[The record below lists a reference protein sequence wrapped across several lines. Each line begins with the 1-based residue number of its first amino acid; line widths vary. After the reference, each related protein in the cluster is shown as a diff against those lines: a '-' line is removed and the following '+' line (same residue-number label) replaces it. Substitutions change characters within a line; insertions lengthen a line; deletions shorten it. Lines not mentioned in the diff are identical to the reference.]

1 MKRDLLSIRDL
12 SAQEILGLIAKAEKM
27 KAQLSAGTLPK
38 SLEGKIVGLIFLKP
52 STRTR
57 VSFEAA
63 ICRLGG
69 QPMFM
74 TALDTQISRQEPLA
88 DMARVLERYIDAI
101 VIRTFAQS
109 DVEELARFASIPVIN
124 ALTDYSH
131 PCQVLADLMTIREK
145 RGSLDNLTVAW
156 IGDGNNVANS
166 WINAAARLG
175 FSLNLACPP
184 GYEPHRE
191 LLDWAASQA
200 EGKIKLVTDPREAV
214 SGADVLYTDVWA
226 SMGREREARER
237 MEAFRRYQINSQLL
251 AYAPPHAIVLHC
263 LPAHRG
269 EEITEEALESPR
281 APVFDQAE
289 NRLHLQMALLDW
301 MIGRRAAPGS

>member
-12 SAQEILGLIAKAEKM
+12 SAREILGLISKTEKM
-27 KAQLSAGTLPK
+27 KAELSAATLPK

-57 VSFEAA
+57 ASFEAA
-63 ICRLGG
+63 IYRLGG
-69 QPMFM
+69 QSMFM
-74 TALDTQISRQEPLA
+74 TAQDTQISRQEPLA
-88 DMARVLERYIDAI
+88 DMARVLDRYIDAI

-109 DVEELARFASIPVIN
+109 DVEELAKFASIPVIN
-124 ALTDYSH
+124 ALTDHSH
-131 PCQVLADLMTIREK
+131 PCQVLADLVTIREK
-145 RGSLDNLTVAW
+145 LGSLDNLTVAW

-184 GYEPHRE
+184 GYEPNRE
-191 LLDWAASQA
+191 LLDWAVGQA
-200 EGKIKLVTDPREAV
+200 RAKIKLVIDPREAA

-226 SMGREREARER
+226 SMGQEREAGER
-237 MEAFRRYQINSQLL
+237 MEAFRNYQINSQLL
-251 AYAPPHAIVLHC
+251 AHAPPHAIVLHC

-269 EEITEEALESPR
+269 EEITEDVLESRR
-281 APVFDQAE
+281 APVFEQAE

-301 MIGRRAAPGS
+301 MIGKGDL

>member
-12 SAQEILGLIAKAEKM
+12 SAQEILSLIAKAEKM
-27 KAQLSAGTLPK
+27 KAELFAGTLPK
-38 SLEGKIVGLIFLKP
+38 SLDGKIVGLVFLKP

-63 ICRLGG
+63 VFRLGG
-69 QPMFM
+69 HPMFM
-74 TALDTQISRQEPLA
+74 AAQDTQIARKEPLA

-124 ALTDYSH
+124 ALTDHSH
-131 PCQVLADLMTIREK
+131 PCQVLADLMTIKEK
-145 RGSLDNLTVAW
+145 RGSLDDLTVAW
-156 IGDGNNVANS
+156 VGDGNNVANS
-166 WINAAARLG
+166 WIYAAGRLG

-184 GYEPHRE
+184 GYEPDPSVFE
-191 LLDWAASQA
+191 WAARQGK
-200 EGKIKLVTDPREAV
+200 GKIKPVADPKEAV
-214 SGADVLYTDVWA
+214 QGADVLYTDVWA
-226 SMGREREARER
+226 SMGQEREARVR
-237 MEAFRRYQINSQLL
+237 MEAFERYQINSQLL
-251 AYAPPHAIVLHC
+251 GFAPPHAIVLHC

-269 EEITEEALESPR
+269 EEITDEVLEGPR

-301 MIGRRAAPGS
+301 MIGSGDL